1 MMSRFFNEQVTDTTT
16 LSQQRAVIKKPEKQL
31 AQEGIGPANI
41 DSEYNFVYTVGT
53 INVRFPTLSLEKE
66 FNQAS
71 ILSGNTVPS
80 LDKVND
86 DVELIL
92 LNHNND
98 LPELL
103 FNGLSDPQNRYIAR
117 EMIWTL
123 DNVDNNEIFTLL
135 PTSNERL
142 TQFIAALNPKCGH
155 VIVMGPLLE
164 GDRVAV
170 NNIVPTSLTAFAK
183 IIAPE
188 KNYNAP
194 FVNLVDEIISMN
206 ANDGNRNAERAL
218 NYLLYNNPDI
228 YLKSYDICYPS
239 CQSGSNPNGYQLVN
253 VSVLT
258 SVSGNRLVEKVVF
271 DYKGINTGA
280 SQSWYCAVD
289 VTGEYPF
296 LLVEWT
302 RFLSHS

>member
-1 MMSRFFNEQVTDTTT
+1 MMSRFLNEQVTDTTT
-16 LSQQRAVIKKPEKQL
+16 LSQQLAVIKKPEKQL

-86 DVELIL
+86 DVGLIL

-98 LPELL
+98 LLELL
-103 FNGLSDPQNRYIAR
+103 FNGLSDPKNRYIAR
-117 EMIWTL
+117 KMIWTL
-123 DNVDNNEIFTLL
+123 DNVDNNEVFTLL

-142 TQFIAALNPKCGH
+142 TQFIAALNPKCGQ
-155 VIVMGPLLE
+155 VIVMGTLLD

-170 NNIVPTSLTAFAK
+170 SNIVPTSLTALTQ
-183 IIAPE
+183 IIAQE
-188 KNYNAP
+188 KSHGAP
-194 FVNLVDEIISMN
+194 FVDLVDEIISMN

-218 NYLLYNNPDI
+218 NYVLYNNPDI
-228 YLKSYDICYPS
+228 YLESYKLCYKSS
-239 CQSGSNPNGYQLVN
+239 QSGPNPSGYQLVN

-258 SVSGNRLVEKVVF
+258 SVSGNRLVAKVVF

-296 LLVEWT
+296 LLVKWT